1 MRMSLGSW
9 TIFGEERGVFCP
21 ACGSPLPSLP
31 PVCCAACGEHLW
43 LDPKACAGA
52 AVRQGTSLLMV
63 RRAHEPWLGYWDV
76 PGGFCEPGEHP
87 IDTAEREL
95 LEETGFHVRI
105 TGFLGM
111 WPDRYEMTGAAPKL
125 TLNIY
130 YHAELAGD
138 AAAALDPHETAE
150 VCWFPAEAL
159 PTQLAFPGHLNPM
172 LHAWRAAL
180 AVGDLATSLRDRPH
194 G

>member
-1 MRMSLGSW
+1 
-9 TIFGEERGVFCP
+9 VFCP
-21 ACGSPLPSLP
+21 ACGSPLQSLP
-31 PVCCAACGEHLW
+31 PVRCAACGDPLW
-43 LDPKACAGA
+43 LDPKPCAGA

-76 PGGFCEPGEHP
+76 PGGFCEPDEHP
-87 IDTAEREL
+87 IETAEREL
-95 LEETGFHVRI
+95 LEETGFQVRI

-111 WPDRYEMTGAAPKL
+111 WLDRYEIPGAAPKL

-138 AAAALDPHETAE
+138 AAVAPDPHETAE
-150 VCWFPAEAL
+150 ICWFPAAAL
-159 PTQLAFPGHLNPM
+159 PPHVAFPGHITPM

-180 AVGDLATSLRDRPH
+180 AMGDLATSLRDQPH
-194 G
+194 R